1 MKRLLLSLSLL
12 LFANQICAEQAL
24 PSDSVYQAQITLVDQ
39 SGQQWRWNE
48 QRGHVQIV
56 SMFYTS
62 CTMVCPMIVDTM
74 KFTAQKVSSAKRDRL
89 HLLLVSFDPA
99 TDSVAVLRD
108 YAQQRKLPA
117 PQWTLARTVQL
128 ADTRQVSALLGLQYR
143 QLPDGEFNHSSEL
156 ILLDAQGRIVAR
168 SDVIGRVD
176 MEFVQAAE
184 RTLADD

>member
-1 MKRLLLSLSLL
+1 MKRLLLL
-12 LFANQICAEQAL
+12 LFLVLFGGQVSADDAL
-24 PSDSVYQAQITLVDQ
+24 PADSVYQANIALVDQ
-39 SGQQWRWNE
+39 AGRQWHWNE

-74 KFTAQKVSSAKRDRL
+74 KLTVQKVGSDKRDRL

-99 TDSVAVLRD
+99 TDSVAVLRG

-117 PQWTLARTVQL
+117 PSWTLARTAQL
-128 ADTRQVSALLGLQYR
+128 ADTRQIAALLGLQYR

-156 ILLDAQGRIVAR
+156 VLLDAEGRIVAR
-168 SDVIGRVD
+168 TSEIGRVD
-176 MEFVQAAE
+176 SDFVRAAE
-184 RTLADD
+184 RVLARE